1 MAKVA
6 RIKLMGDDINK
17 INDYINEVREVSEKL
32 GVVMKGPIYLPTKK
46 LALKTRKSPDGE
58 GKASWERYQ
67 FRVHKRLIEVSL
79 NDRALRMIMKIKIS
93 RGLNLQFKL
102 I

>member
-6 RIKLMGDDINK
+6 RIKLIGHNIDK
-17 INDYINEVREVSEKL
+17 INDYVNEVKEVSEKL
-32 GVVMKGPIYLPTKK
+32 GVSMRGPISLPTKK
-46 LALKTRKSPDGE
+46 LALKTRKTPDGE
-58 GKASWERYQ
+58 GKASWDRYQ

-79 NDRALRMIMKIKIS
+79 NDRALRMIMKIKIG